1 MTLCKACQGL
11 PGGPVVKNLPSSVGG
26 GGWQAHAGSLVREL
40 GSHTPQSSWT
50 CALQLEKPTWLSER
64 SPCRSLDPMQSKIKF
79 INKYFLKWK
88 KGSKACQ
95 TCCFSFYC
103 KPMITRRSSIQGI
116 FPTQESNP
124 CLQGLLYFRQVLYP
138 LRHLQNNHCSVESE
152 YAMEAPTNGRSE
164 KLAERFIKVI
174 HYSLNYCTWAREK
187 VYQWYTFKQ
196 QIIFNALNLWKC
208 ILSFEEEI
216 SRVHAKFH
224 FIAEM
229 WNKTSVIEN
238 YHKNSKE
245 KASTNTC

>member
-1 MTLCKACQGL
+1 MWIKTKYIRYQYENGSALLSCIWLFVTCGLYSL
-11 PGGPVVKNLPSSVGG
+11 PGSFCPWDSPDKNIGVGC
-26 GGWQAHAGSLVREL
+26 HAL
-40 GSHTPQSSWT
+40 
-50 CALQLEKPTWLSER
+50 
-64 SPCRSLDPMQSKIKF
+64 F
-79 INKYFLKWK
+79 
-88 KGSKACQ
+88 
-95 TCCFSFYC
+95 
-103 KPMITRRSSIQGI
+103 QGI

-164 KLAERFIKVI
+164 KLAERFIKVL

-187 VYQWYTFKQ
+187 VYQWYTIK

-238 YHKNSKE
+238 CHKNSKE

>member
-1 MTLCKACQGL
+1 MHGIMQWYLCDVYNIMAGILTLMCVRACSVASVVFHSLWPYGL
-11 PGGPVVKNLPSSVGG
+11 YPVRLLCLWNSPDKNIGVGC
-26 GGWQAHAGSLVREL
+26 HAL
-40 GSHTPQSSWT
+40 
-50 CALQLEKPTWLSER
+50 
-64 SPCRSLDPMQSKIKF
+64 F
-79 INKYFLKWK
+79 
-88 KGSKACQ
+88 
-95 TCCFSFYC
+95 
-103 KPMITRRSSIQGI
+103 QGI
-116 FPTQESNP
+116 FPTPESNP